1 MSSPPQFPVA
11 TPLDL
16 PASPHR
22 LDVAART
29 RVAVIDDN
37 RRDIELFVIACD
49 LGDIPAD
56 VTGYAGGVAAMAA
69 LSSLAL
75 NGAALPAVIML
86 DLNMPGMNGFDVLTA
101 LKAHDALRA
110 VPVVILTSSNS
121 PRDREQCSRMGASG
135 YLVKPSTIKEFV
147 AMLKEA
153 LPAPTA

>member
-37 RRDIELFVIACD
+37 RRDIELFIIACD
-49 LGDIPAD
+49 IGGIAADI
-56 VTGYAGGVAAMAA
+56 TGYASGLAA
-69 LSSLAL
+69 LTAL
-75 NGAALPAVIML
+75 KAQALESRDLPAVIML

-121 PRDREQCSRMGASG
+121 PRDRDQCQRMGAGG
-135 YLVKPSTIKEFV
+135 YLVKPSTINEFV
-147 AMLKEA
+147 TMLKEA
-153 LPAPTA
+153 LPASPA

>member
-1 MSSPPQFPVA
+1 MASTPQFPIA
-11 TPLDL
+11 TPLDITAD
-16 PASPHR
+16 PSAPGP
-22 LDVAART
+22 AART
-29 RVAVIDDN
+29 RVVVIDDN

-86 DLNMPGMNGFDVLTA
+86 DLNMPGMNGFDVLAA
-101 LKAHDALRA
+101 LKAHELLRA
-110 VPVVILTSSNS
+110 IPVVILTSSNS